1 MCTWWVVR
9 RLWWISS
16 DVRRLHCD
24 LILTVTLCFSNLGFS
39 TWQYSFALECLVWWS
54 LYYFPS
60 KLIFYWYTQILALSF
75 LPGTSLGHLSE
86 VKWKLLSCVQL
97 FATQW
102 TIQSMEFSRPEYWS
116 GKPFSSTG
124 DLPNPGIK
132 PRSPALQADSLPAE
146 PLGKPKNN
154 ALVAY
159 PFSRRSSW
167 PRNQTRFSC
176 ITGGFFTNWAMS
188 IFLGG

>member
-1 MCTWWVVR
+1 MSKDSTSSMPLPALGNICLLGWVWMIVCCFNLNFPND
-9 RLWWISS
+9 LWWE
-16 DVRRLHCD
+16 
-24 LILTVTLCFSNLGFS
+24 
-39 TWQYSFALECLVWWS
+39 W
-54 LYYFPS
+54 
-60 KLIFYWYTQILALSF
+60 
-75 LPGTSLGHLSE
+75 
-86 VKWKLLSCVQL
+86 KWKLLSCVQ
-97 FATQW
+97 FFVTQW

-116 GKPFSSTG
+116 GKPFPSTG

-146 PLGKPKNN
+146 PPGKPKNN